1 MDTHPVIQVECPPPG
16 TYSLLTEL
24 ETRLELA
31 TYGLQ
36 DRCATDCA
44 TPAET
49 DVP

>member
-1 MDTHPVIQVECPPPG
+1 MG
-16 TYSLLTEL
+16 LLLLEL

-44 TPAET
+44 TPALPHDRT
-49 DVP
+49 